1 MKKVIVLLFAILS
14 FCAFSQE
21 DFDRKVILLK
31 SKISKT
37 KGIEKLKLL
46 DSLSRFISVDKVQHN
61 FDSITQETIN
71 YAFKFKD
78 YDIVFDRTS
87 ALIFYYANRIN
98 KPRKAVEVFNDF
110 KNKQMNYEDNDLLA
124 RLYTNAGDAY
134 FFSGEI
140 KTSISIYNKAEDFA
154 LKDNDSSLYASAR
167 TYKASAYIDT
177 GNYAK
182 GAQLLNETASFFTR
196 KKDTFKLLGARIELA
211 NLYSR
216 IGFYKEAEI
225 ERNQIIKI
233 KKYQGKRASLIPTL
247 YNAAIDENK
256 KGNQHKRIEYLEI
269 AHKKINNNEA
279 FYFKPILYYGLLSA
293 YSQNDS
299 LVKAK
304 NFFHFIEE
312 NYGTLENIP
321 YEARYRSCLADY
333 YLGIKKFKK
342 SKIEAEKALA
352 IFSGSNDAE
361 GTYQSYEKLAK
372 ANKALG
378 DFEKAYDYSLK
389 YRHSKDSVDNVQKA
403 RALSYYQ
410 TLYETEKRDFKIASQ
425 ASEISLLGTQNE
437 LNKQRT
443 LIGIAGLLALFSI
456 IYLTRSRKFAVT
468 KKGLQEQFSR
478 NLINSQE
485 EERLRIARELHDSV
499 GQKLMLLSK
508 QAKTKGEND
517 LSDISDNTLE
527 EIRSIA
533 RGLHPSNLERLGLT
547 QSINALV
554 YHMDMSTDLF
564 FTEEIEVIDHILDKE
579 AELHLFRIIQES
591 LANIIK
597 HAEARA
603 VKIKIAKTA
612 KDIKVMV
619 HDNGKGFDFETKLK
633 NKSLGLKTLLERTKI
648 IGAILRIDSKINQGT
663 LITLQI
669 PTLHE

>member
-1 MKKVIVLLFAILS
+1 MKKVIVLLYAIHS

-21 DFDRKVILLK
+21 DFDRKIEELK
-31 SKISKT
+31 IEISK
-37 KGIEKLKLL
+37 KEGIEKLKLL
-46 DSLSRFISVDKVQHN
+46 DSLSRFISVDRIHYN
-61 FDSITQETIN
+61 FDSITQETIK
-71 YAFKFKD
+71 YAFKYKD
-78 YDIVFDRTS
+78 FDIAFARTS
-87 ALIFYYANRIN
+87 ALIFYYANRIH
-98 KPRKAVEVFNDF
+98 KPKIAIEVF
-110 KNKQMNYEDNDLLA
+110 KNFHKTQGNYEDNDLLA

-134 FFSGEI
+134 FFSGAI
-140 KTSISIYNKAEDFA
+140 KESIPIYSKAEAFA

-167 TYKASAYIDT
+167 TYKASAYIDS

-182 GAQLLNETASFFTR
+182 GSQLLNETAGVFTR
-196 KKDTFKLLGARIELA
+196 EKDTAKLIGVRIVLA

-216 IGFYKEAEI
+216 IGFYDEAEE
-225 ERNQIIKI
+225 ERKQIINI
-233 KKYQGKRASLIPTL
+233 TRLQSNYAALIPAL
-247 YNAAIDENK
+247 FNAAIDANK
-256 KGNQHKRIEYLEI
+256 KGNQQKRIEYLEKAYQVI
-269 AHKKINNNEA
+269 KEDRK
-279 FYFKPILYYGLLSA
+279 YYTKPVIYYGLLSA
-293 YSQNDS
+293 YSQNKS
-299 LVKAK
+299 LVNAK
-304 NFFHFIEE
+304 KIFNFIEK
-312 NYGTLENIP
+312 NYGTLKDIP
-321 YEARYRSCLADY
+321 FEARYRYCLADY
-333 YLGIKKFKK
+333 YLGIKKVKR
-342 SKIEAEKALA
+342 SEIEAEKALA
-352 IFSGSNDAE
+352 LFSESNDAE
-361 GTYQSYEKLAK
+361 GIYQSYEKLAIV
-372 ANKALG
+372 NKALG
-378 DFEKAYDYSLK
+378 DFEKAYGYSLK
-389 YRHSKDSVDNVQKA
+389 YKHSKDSVDNVQKA
-403 RALSYYQ
+403 KALSYYQ

-437 LNKQRT
+437 LNKQRA
-443 LIGIAGLLALFSI
+443 LIGVAGLLALFSI
-456 IYLTRSRKFAVT
+456 VYLTRSRKFAIT
-468 KKGLQEQFSR
+468 KKRLQEQFSR
-478 NLINSQE
+478 NLINNQE

-508 QAKTKGEND
+508 QAKTKGEKD

-603 VKIKIAKTA
+603 VKIKIAKTG
-612 KDIKVMV
+612 KDIKVTV

-648 IGAILRIDSKINQGT
+648 IGAIMRIDSKINKGT